1 MNENYSVSF
10 DDAAA
15 APTRFV
21 EVGGRKLAYRSVGKG
36 KPIVLC
42 HRFRGV
48 LDLWDPAFID
58 SLTAEG
64 FQVVTFGYSGLGQS
78 TGEKSY
84 NPASLVQDAKDLIDA
99 LGLRDVVIGGW
110 SIGGIASQ
118 IFLAMFGAN
127 VSHVVLLATT
137 PPGKL
142 VKTAEQIA
150 FQRHQSEGLSATYH
164 FTFSGSEEAEATV
177 VIKDKSI
184 RIEKGHAGVPDVSV
198 HADAKTWLR
207 VLHKESSMLKEIVL
221 RRIRVKGP
229 LKLFKAFGK
238 CFA

>member
-1 MNENYSVSF
+1 MRIIRFPSTTRQRHQ
-10 DDAAA
+10 
-15 APTRFV
+15 TRFV

-64 FQVVTFGYSGLGQS
+64 FQVVTFDYSGLGQS

-110 SIGGIASQ
+110 SIGG
-118 IFLAMFGAN
+118 
-127 VSHVVLLATT
+127 LLRRYFWRCSAPMSVTSCCSRR
-137 PPGKL
+137 
-142 VKTAEQIA
+142 
-150 FQRHQSEGLSATYH
+150 RH
-164 FTFSGSEEAEATV
+164 
-177 VIKDKSI
+177 
-184 RIEKGHAGVPDVSV
+184 P
-198 HADAKTWLR
+198 
-207 VLHKESSMLKEIVL
+207 ESS
-221 RRIRVKGP
+221 
-229 LKLFKAFGK
+229 
-238 CFA
+238 